1 MKLLLVEDEAGISR
15 VLRRGLEMAHF
26 EVDIAQDG
34 KKGLEMALCQE
45 YSLII
50 LDLMLP
56 GMDGREI
63 CRELRVKRRTTPILM
78 LTALSTLA
86 DRVNGLETGADDYLC
101 KPFEFPELLARVQ
114 ALLRRDK
121 IHKGRNIRILDL
133 KIDTQLHYVERN
145 GTEIPLSQ
153 REYLLLEALA
163 TNEGRVLSRETIQER
178 VWMDEDSYSNVVDVY
193 IGLLR
198 KKIDAG
204 SDVKLIH
211 TVRGLGY
218 SLRRP
223 DEDKEAERL

>member
-1 MKLLLVEDEAGISR
+1 MKLLLVEDEAGITR

-26 EVDIAQDG
+26 EIDIAQDG
-34 KKGLEMALCQE
+34 KKGLEMALSQE

-63 CRELRVKRRTTPILM
+63 CKELRVKRRTTPILM
-78 LTALSTLA
+78 LTALSTLS

-133 KIDTQLHYVERN
+133 NIDTQLHYVERN
-145 GTEIPLSQ
+145 GSEIPLSQ

-204 SDVKLIH
+204 SDIKLIH

-223 DEDKEAERL
+223 EEDKEAERV

>member
-1 MKLLLVEDEAGISR
+1 M
-15 VLRRGLEMAHF
+15 
-26 EVDIAQDG
+26 
-34 KKGLEMALCQE
+34 
-45 YSLII
+45 
-50 LDLMLP
+50 
-56 GMDGREI
+56 
-63 CRELRVKRRTTPILM
+63 
-78 LTALSTLA
+78 
-86 DRVNGLETGADDYLC
+86 
-101 KPFEFPELLARVQ
+101 
-114 ALLRRDK
+114 
-121 IHKGRNIRILDL
+121 
-133 KIDTQLHYVERN
+133 ERN

>member
-1 MKLLLVEDEAGISR
+1 MKLLLVEDEVGITR

-34 KKGLEMALCQE
+34 KKGLEMALSQE

-63 CRELRVKRRTTPILM
+63 CKELRVKRRTTPILM
-78 LTALSTLA
+78 LTALSTLS

-133 KIDTQLHYVERN
+133 NIDTQLHYVERN
-145 GTEIPLSQ
+145 GSEIPLSQ

-204 SDVKLIH
+204 SDIKLIH

-223 DEDKEAERL
+223 EEDKEAERV